1 MQFYIFCQTG
11 YDFSIAVVRLKT
23 LGIRATLCE
32 ASLQSVS
39 SLRRVRIDVA
49 LIIGDDRTIAT
60 TVKFLRPSHLDAII
74 ACAFD
79 KENSVNLI
87 IPEEAND
94 YVTKEAFLDDSF
106 TLKAQTWLELTRL
119 RVAEAIE
126 LADGKNAFGVKV
138 WDRRVR
144 FKIQNEQS
152 LELIWEY
159 FLNDRRFEQI
169 KHAASWVQVC
179 YTICVKLLNEKIVPI
194 VVFEENDD
202 YFFLTIT
209 NIDDDIAPTF
219 YEDLIEYS
227 GVEKLRFVGHIY
239 KKSKGVISIHLRK
252 KIALVQ
258 DKPKTAQVKLYPST
272 GLQIDKATDY
282 IKECG
287 ICADDLRELRELE
300 LELKESLEAIEENSK
315 KALIYAEFFAGYAA
329 AIGHLLEFE
338 ELQKAIDSLATA
350 LAARAECAAYDK
362 ALYFAETVREDL
374 SLWLNHVFVLQ
385 DAQNIH
391 YLDASLMG
399 SCDYIKALIAGEHID
414 VNTEL
419 ELF

>member
-1 MQFYIFCQTG
+1 VQFYIFCRIG
-11 YDFSIAVVRLKT
+11 YDFSIAAIRLKT

-49 LIIGDDRTIAT
+49 LIMGDDRTIT
-60 TVKFLRPSHLDAII
+60 TMVKFLIDAII

-87 IPEEAND
+87 IPEEANN

-106 TLKAQTWLELTRL
+106 MLKAQTWLELTRL

-138 WDRRVR
+138 WGRRVR

-179 YTICVKLLNEKIVPI
+179 YAICPKLLNEKIVPI

-202 YFFLTIT
+202 YFFLTII

-219 YEDLIEYS
+219 YEDL
-227 GVEKLRFVGHIY
+227 RD
-239 KKSKGVISIHLRK
+239 R
-252 KIALVQ
+252 
-258 DKPKTAQVKLYPST
+258 PKFCVN
-272 GLQIDKATDY
+272 
-282 IKECG
+282 
-287 ICADDLRELRELE
+287 
-300 LELKESLEAIEENSK
+300 SL
-315 KALIYAEFFAGYAA
+315 
-329 AIGHLLEFE
+329 
-338 ELQKAIDSLATA
+338 
-350 LAARAECAAYDK
+350 
-362 ALYFAETVREDL
+362 
-374 SLWLNHVFVLQ
+374 
-385 DAQNIH
+385 
-391 YLDASLMG
+391 
-399 SCDYIKALIAGEHID
+399 
-414 VNTEL
+414 NTY
-419 ELF
+419 